1 MGCSRP
7 VGCSPETSSRKFN
20 LENALYLKEFN
31 LEKENLSKTLKEEE
45 REAMQAMSFN
55 LDMPMIPFEE
65 VYTIQHITHRFNPDG
80 NMPILTLI
88 SNSGRVLLAD
98 GITDLQDSM
107 D

>member
-1 MGCSRP
+1 MNDSN
-7 VGCSPETSSRKFN
+7 SEDK
-20 LENALYLKEFN
+20 LLKCIIVPM
-31 LEKENLSKTLKEEE
+31 SLKEEE